1 MYLLGKHCAQ
11 GNIVVIQPVKIHT
24 DTPEPITHQDRRT
37 SHVLSICY
45 VTSILHLSSH
55 LILTI
60 TLLWWGPLFQFH
72 QWANWDKHVVLIAQ
86 RVWAE
91 VEPRSELSNTTLYSR
106 CQRIVVVKGS
116 KKVKFF
122 FNQNIPPRVWWWV
135 SYLYSKIH
143 GFLSLGISEH
153 ICSQG
158 IHLLDCCGK
167 SQGWLK

>member
-1 MYLLGKHCAQ
+1 MYLLAKHCAQ
-11 GNIVVIQPVKIHT
+11 GNAVVIQPVKIHR
-24 DTPEPITHQDRRT
+24 DTPEPTTHQDKRT

-45 VTSILHLSSH
+45 VAGISH
-55 LILTI
+55 LLINSHI

-72 QWANWDKHVVLIAQ
+72 HWANWDTKHVVLIAQ
-86 RVWAE
+86 CVWAE
-91 VEPRSELSNTTLYSR
+91 VELRSELSNTTLYSW
-106 CQRIVVVKGS
+106 CQRMVVVKGS
-116 KKVKFF
+116 KKAKFF

-135 SYLYSKIH
+135 SYLFCKIH